1 MFTSPLH
8 DTLYGYATAGAS
20 TLALWLADAA
30 DVVVPGAGGLL
41 QMGGTAGLIGGL
53 AVGCISLWRLVLAQR
68 AEINELNRE
77 IREEWKSQ
85 SEELISVLRKLD
97 K

>member
-1 MFTSPLH
+1 MIPSLPH
-8 DTLYGYATAGAS
+8 DVIYGYATAGAS

-30 DVVVPGAGGLL
+30 EVVVPGSGSLL

>member
-1 MFTSPLH
+1 
-8 DTLYGYATAGAS
+8 
-20 TLALWLADAA
+20 LWK
-30 DVVVPGAGGLL
+30 
-41 QMGGTAGLIGGL
+41 
-53 AVGCISLWRLVLAQR
+53 LVQAQR

-85 SEELISVLRKLD
+85 SEELIAVLRKLD

>member
-1 MFTSPLH
+1 MFASPLQ
-8 DTLYGYATAGAS
+8 DTIAGYTTAVAS
-20 TLALWLADAA
+20 TLALWVADAA
-30 DVVVPGAGGLL
+30 ETIVPGSANLL

-53 AVGCISLWRLVLAQR
+53 SVGCYSLWRLVQSQR
-68 AEINELNRE
+68 SEINELNRE